1 MDNNLPYMTD
11 KEMNKIYV
19 ELLLK
24 YVSKLLKCIIKMLF
38 QMARQSLILAIK
50 NTLKT
55 VVDLLVTMPFKRHT
69 FYKAKWR

>member
-69 FYKAKWR
+69 FYKAK